1 MDIDDKFCIICY
13 EKVGLL
19 KYNTICSCKF
29 YYHLDC
35 YLEWNNVNP
44 ICLICRNPIT
54 QSQILETI
62 NPLVNYSHLIARNTP
77 SQNNVQNFSIQ
88 NNSNLSENDLSE
100 EDNSEIL
107 TAKTCVIF
115 ILIFSCIF
123 LLVLC
128 STILFFNN

>member
-54 QSQILETI
+54 QSQ
-62 NPLVNYSHLIARNTP
+62 
-77 SQNNVQNFSIQ
+77 
-88 NNSNLSENDLSE
+88 